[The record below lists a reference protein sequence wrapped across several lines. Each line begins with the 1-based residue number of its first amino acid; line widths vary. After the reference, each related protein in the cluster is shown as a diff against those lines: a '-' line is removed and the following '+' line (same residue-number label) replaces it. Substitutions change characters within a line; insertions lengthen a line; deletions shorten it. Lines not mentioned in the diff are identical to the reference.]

1 MAYRFKKHFTLDEA
15 VALLPRLVSILN
27 RIEMFQAELESVT
40 EKVARIH
47 HAAGGNGG
55 GDGSAELLDHTA
67 RVTNSLQEITDLGL
81 LVKDIGKCIIDFPH
95 LRDGR
100 EVFLC
105 WKKGEKTIDFW
116 HEVNT
121 GFKGRQPL

>member
-27 RIEMFQAELESVT
+27 RIETFQDELECVS
-40 EKVARIH
+40 EKVSRIH

-67 RVTNSLQEITDLGL
+67 RVASSLQEITELGVV
-81 LVKDIGKCIIDFPH
+81 VKDIGQSIIDFPH

-105 WKKGEKTIDFW
+105 WKKGEKTIKFW
-116 HEVNT
+116 HEINT